1 MPSVLQRPARSSG
14 ADALRESEA
23 RFRALSEHALV
34 GIYIIQDE
42 RFTYVN
48 PALANGLGFQP
59 AEMIGADPLA
69 VIDPEDRALV
79 AENMR
84 RRMAGEVVENRYEL
98 RGRTKNGET
107 KYLELFSVRTVL
119 NGRPAIIGN
128 ILDIT
133 ERRRA
138 EQAIRSSLEGTIG
151 AIAATIESRDPYTA
165 GHQRRVAQLGVATAR
180 EMGLPEATIE
190 GLRFGALIHD
200 LGKIQ
205 VPAELLAR
213 PTQLSPPELALIRIH
228 PEVGYSI
235 VKEIDFP
242 WPVAA
247 MIRQHH
253 ERLDGS
259 GYPQGLGAADIVL
272 EARILAVADTVEAMA
287 SHRPYRP
294 SLGIDAALGEIVRNS
309 ERLYD
314 PKIVGACLRLFREK
328 GFAFRA

>member
-1 MPSVLQRPARSSG
+1 M
-14 ADALRESEA
+14 RESEA

-59 AEMIGADPLA
+59 AELIGTDPLA

-84 RRMAGEVVENRYEL
+84 RRLAGEVAENRYEF
-98 RGRTKNGET
+98 RGRAKNGNRL
-107 KYLELFSVRTVL
+107 YLELYSVRTIV

-138 EQAIRSSLEGTIG
+138 EQAIRLSGERLRHGLESTIA

-165 GHQRRVAQLGVATAR
+165 GHQRRVAELASAAAR
-180 EMGLPEATIE
+180 EMRLAPEAIE
-190 GLRFGALIHD
+190 GIRFGALIHD
-200 LGKIQ
+200 VGKIQ
-205 VPAELLAR
+205 VPAELLAKPAR
-213 PTQLSPPELALIRIH
+213 LTGAEFELVKSH
-228 PEVGYSI
+228 PEAGYDI
-235 VKEIDFP
+235 VKGIDFP

-247 MIRQHH
+247 MICQHH
-253 ERLDGS
+253 ERLDGT
-259 GYPQGLGAADIVL
+259 GYPSGLRGERIAL
-272 EARILAVADTVEAMA
+272 EARVLAVADVVEAMA

-294 SLGIDAALGEIVRNS
+294 GLGIEAALAEI
-309 ERLYD
+309 ERHSGQRYD
-314 PKIVGACLRLFREK
+314 PDAVRACVRLFREK
-328 GFAFRA
+328 GFSFRA